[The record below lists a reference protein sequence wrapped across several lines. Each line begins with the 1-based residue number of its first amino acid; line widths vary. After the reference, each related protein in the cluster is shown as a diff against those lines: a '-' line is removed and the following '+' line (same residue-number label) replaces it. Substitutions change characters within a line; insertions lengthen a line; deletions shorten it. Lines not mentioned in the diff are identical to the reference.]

1 MPQFIELSRQH
12 DVAIVC
18 ADAVEWPRITDVTSG
33 FVYCRLHGSQELY
46 ASGYDPVALEQWT
59 EWVLP
64 WARGG
69 QPSEDAILKPAGG
82 NKKSRDVFVYFDNDA
97 KVRAPVDAQELIKRV
112 STERK
117 VRVSA
122 DRTNRQH
129 QFGPYR
135 TVAG

>member
-1 MPQFIELSRQH
+1 MARRLLS
-12 DVAIVC
+12 AKI
-18 ADAVEWPRITDVTSG
+18 AEG
-33 FVYCRLHGSQELY
+33 
-46 ASGYDPVALEQWT
+46 
-59 EWVLP
+59 
-64 WARGG
+64 
-69 QPSEDAILKPAGG
+69 AILKPAGC

-135 TVAG
+135 TLAG